1 MTAANVVDSLFENL
15 SEILEAYAKGRARS
29 MAEYCRK
36 LATKVR
42 GINCHGNVTAIRKNY
57 GIADEMDQ
65 IAFAIQHDAL
75 AEKSPERFM
84 EQRVTRAHNLAD
96 TAYRPRV

>member
-1 MTAANVVDSLFENL
+1 MATANTFDVLFDAIADIMGE
-15 SEILEAYAKGRARS
+15 YAKQRSRS
-29 MAEYCRK
+29 MANYVRG
-36 LATKVR
+36 LSVKVR